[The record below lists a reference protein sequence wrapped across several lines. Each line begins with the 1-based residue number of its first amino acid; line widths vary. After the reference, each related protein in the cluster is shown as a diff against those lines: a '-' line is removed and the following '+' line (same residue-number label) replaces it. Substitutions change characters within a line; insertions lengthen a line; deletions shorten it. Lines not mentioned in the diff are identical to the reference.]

1 MATVGNLFVNVGAST
16 RGLEQG
22 LKRGQEQVKKFTDS
36 TSKAASSVAANIPG
50 VDAIYARASTLKE
63 LVGGMRTMWDSFN
76 GGVKAAAE
84 QQAKL
89 TKAIKESKAAQQELA
104 SAKGVRKNIGM
115 ARAMLAKEGIDP
127 NKAAQALSM
136 VDTSGARKKVTDAI
150 NAQRAAVERLAG
162 AEAFRAKAAK
172 GRDPFTGQFLSAA
185 NKAKVLQRATEDV
198 AKAQEKV
205 TAATVATQAAQ
216 KALQGTI
223 ASNQRKESL
232 RGRLRGMGID
242 MTKGQAA
249 LRLPS
254 LQGFQQKAKAASDEA
269 RKLGKMI
276 ALQSSQFQ
284 VFGLSVGKAVGP
296 IGLVAA
302 GFVAA
307 TAGALMLTRSQAKAM
322 DMLADQ
328 ALMAGMGVEQFQRLN
343 HTYHEVGV
351 ASGVIETAAARL
363 SIKLQE
369 AVDGSEEAQAGFQ
382 RLGLDFSALASATP
396 DQALEQVISR
406 VRELG
411 SSGQRVA
418 MLRDLFGKSGIGLAP
433 AVNATAESLREAQEN
448 ARKLVIPKQM
458 VEQLAATNDKVEAA
472 AKSFDNM
479 KTMFASQMAPVLS
492 DLATSITEMFTAD
505 PGALIGGL
513 QSIAITLAVVYDV
526 VALIVNAFAVVWN
539 VVQAIGGV
547 IVTVIMG
554 ALGGVLKVVQA
565 VAYGVEWLLGAAH
578 SVSEAIGE
586 AASVALGAAG
596 EAAKAAGG
604 DAAEALQRG
613 IDAVNPNATVA
624 VMEHI
629 GQSWQKQTEAME
641 GSPAAL
647 PVMADKASMKKV
659 EQDLESLRDKLQT
672 LEVGD
677 DAAMLSKMQK
687 AGATDA
693 QLNEA
698 RGLQERIALLEREQ
712 KAHEVIADLND
723 QIAKAN
729 MTAAEWAEYEA
740 VAKHGM
746 AAADAE
752 RVRALTEE
760 LDVLEKQKQAREDI
774 AATISDLQTK
784 VDQLG
789 MSEALILREK
799 MRQLG
804 ATDDQIEQAMQLQSI
819 LDAAKVDEAVKGHF
833 DALEDRLLE
842 AQGASEELLRRQL
855 EGMGLAG
862 EALEDALQRTLDI
875 EAQITEAERLK
886 ANQED
891 VANTLQDL
899 TDQLD
904 KLKLG
909 EAGFLKKQLQDK
921 GASDEQVAKALAMQ
935 AEIAALENADKAKT
949 KAAEDAQAVTDTLD
963 TALGGMKL
971 AGMVSAGEQMQRSLL
986 TESEE
991 QTALLGSISASM
1003 TAMVGSDRAA
1013 GSGVVFADEQGESL
1027 RAQSVAGVSMYDA
1040 EMAALLKSNNDYLA
1054 TIAANTGAFAGVL
1067 T

>member
-185 NKAKVLQRATEDV
+185 DKAKVLQRATDDV

-242 MTKGQAA
+242 MTKGQSA

-284 VFGLSVGKAVGP
+284 VFGLSVGKALGP

-307 TAGALMLTRSQAKAM
+307 TVGALTLTKAM
-322 DMLADQ
+322 AKQMGLLEDQ
-328 ALMAGMGVEQFQRLN
+328 AVAAGFSVEGFQRLEQ
-343 HTYHEVGV
+343 TYRDLGSAAGTVEM
-351 ASGVIETAAARL
+351 ASQKLAL
-363 SIKLQE
+363 KLQE
-369 AVDGSEEAQAGFQ
+369 AVDGSEDAQDSFT
-382 RLGLDFSALASATP
+382 RLGLDYRKLADGSPEQAFEATM
-396 DQALEQVISR
+396 AA
-406 VRELG
+406 VRRLG
-411 SSGQRVA
+411 SSREQIA
-418 MLRDLFGKSGIGLAP
+418 SLRDVFGKSGVGLAAAARATTEALAEADQRARRLTIP
-433 AVNATAESLREAQEN
+433 AGVVTT
-448 ARKLVIPKQM
+448 
-458 VEQLAATNDKVEAA
+458 LAAADDKA
-472 AKSFDNM
+472 DQIT
-479 KTMFASQMAPVLS
+479 KTMAKLQALFAFAMAPVLES
-492 DLATSITEMFTAD
+492 LGDSFMEMFATD
-505 PGALIGGL
+505 PGAWIGGF
-513 QSIAITLAVVYDV
+513 QSIALVLAGVYDI
-526 VALIVNAFAVVWN
+526 VAAIVNAFAVVWN
-539 VVQAIGGV
+539 LVQAIGGI

-565 VAYGVEWLLGAAH
+565 IAYGVEWLLGSAH
-578 SVSEAIGE
+578 SVSESIGE

-613 IDAVNPNATVA
+613 IDAVKPDATIA
-624 VMEHI
+624 VME
-629 GQSWQKQTEAME
+629 GLARSWQGTTASME
-641 GSPAAL
+641 GNPAAL
-647 PVMADKASMKKV
+647 AVMADKASMKKV

-789 MSEALILREK
+789 MSEALVLREK
-799 MRQLG
+799 LRQLG

-833 DALEDRLLE
+833 DALEERLLE

-909 EAGFLKKQLQDK
+909 EAGYLKKQLQDK